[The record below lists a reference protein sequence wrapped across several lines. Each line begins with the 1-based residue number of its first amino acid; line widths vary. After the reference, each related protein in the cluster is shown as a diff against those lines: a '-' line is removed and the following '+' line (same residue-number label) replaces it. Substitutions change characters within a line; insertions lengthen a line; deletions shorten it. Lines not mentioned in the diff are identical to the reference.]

1 MDSTLTA
8 VSAIVLLIGC
18 CTGCGWGGKRSKQAI
33 PKICFMYYESYENG
47 SNVGFCDN
55 SGNYYSILKDNVKYM
70 KLDRLMES
78 YGAGELDNDIK
89 LIRMCRKGELEEV
102 YSTMIKAVK
111 SGKCGM
117 KVPDNLPAVE
127 APHSEW
133 YGVYYDEDD
142 ALATVKLHENQCMT
156 DINSE
161 NENLND
167 VYEWFSDTFQK
178 KIK

>member
-18 CTGCGWGGKRSKQAI
+18 CTGCGWGGKKSKHTI
-33 PKICFMYYESYENG
+33 PKICFMYYESFEDR
-47 SNVGFCDN
+47 SKVAFCDN
-55 SGNYYSILKDNVKYM
+55 SGNYYSILNDNVKYM
-70 KLDRLMES
+70 KPDKLMES

-89 LIRMCRKGELEEV
+89 LIRICSRDELEEV
-102 YSTMIKAVK
+102 YSTMLKAVK
-111 SGKCGM
+111 NRKCGM
-117 KVPDNLPAVE
+117 KAPNELPGVE
-127 APHSEW
+127 APHCEW

-142 ALATVKLHENQCMT
+142 ALATIKFHERQCMT

-167 VYEWFSDTFQK
+167 VYRWFSETFQK
-178 KIK
+178 RIK